1 MIDHQQF
8 SEEKFLKMNLSVIQE
23 QIEDMMDK
31 LNKMPFHIH
40 NEDSREEP
48 TPSRSVQSQ
57 MDELKR
63 FVDSVKSELASTIS
77 NINDFAKKAKQE
89 IMDILSNTSDPGT
102 RNEEHENLDILFDEL
117 KNAKERVTTM
127 IKNCERH
134 ESPYKEKITQNLKS
148 AEDDQEENYWHEVD
162 TGLGPE
168 GSA

>member
-89 IMDILSNTSDPGT
+89 IMDILSNTSAPGT
-102 RNEEHENLDILFDEL
+102 RNEEHENLDILSDEL
-117 KNAKERVTTM
+117 KNAKERVNAMVKNFEVFVNTCKEEIIQIL
-127 IKNCERH
+127 IKF
-134 ESPYKEKITQNLKS
+134 
-148 AEDDQEENYWHEVD
+148 EEEV
-162 TGLGPE
+162 GKN
-168 GSA
+168 

>member
-8 SEEKFLKMNLSVIQE
+8 SEEKLLKMNLSVIQE

-31 LNKMPFHIH
+31 LNKMPSHIH

-63 FVDSVKSELASTIS
+63 FVDSVKSELAATIS

-89 IMDILSNTSDPGT
+89 IMDILSNASPPGT
-102 RNEEHENLDILFDEL
+102 RSEEHENADILSEEV
-117 KNAKERVTTM
+117 KNAKERVNAM
-127 IKNCERH
+127 VKNFEVFVSASKEEVIQILIKF
-134 ESPYKEKITQNLKS
+134 
-148 AEDDQEENYWHEVD
+148 EEEIGKH
-162 TGLGPE
+162 
-168 GSA
+168 